1 MKNHTIFREFQAT
14 HFKLST
20 ILIEKL
26 GMDLDKEG
34 GFDNFYSWLKGI
46 HSKDL
51 DELLL
56 DSGVNVNGIRLEIP
70 SSGDYFYTD
79 LKYIEI
85 KNTENIL
92 INFNDIFGIIKKI
105 ITGMDLESLLDFK
118 ETMEVDKDLTDD
130 ICVLIRAIYYYYEL
144 VAEKM
149 GKRVFVY
156 IPDVTSWVTANKNAA
171 ILYAILSDLF
181 LYANLL
187 IESEER
193 LSLFERIAANQS
205 KKINFILNIDT
216 GKHTLENSLVLK
228 FTTSIRIKGNDRTVP
243 GIINVPDTLE
253 FFKALNDQVDVL
265 KNGCMLLLKLKDENE
280 FKRVLNQTF
289 IDLTVD
295 EYYDWVFKLNT
306 QPEELEALRSS
317 LGMWQNLLAIVDE
330 KNVSSLDQV
339 KEQCHTIGEKIS
351 SFEIENIPVRPE
363 TFMEYLN
370 TKGFNFIINTK
381 DKDKL
386 QIEETIKNFDRKFRE
401 RIIGQDQAIKPIWS
415 VLKKWYIGVRTQ
427 KPIASFLL
435 CGPTGVGKTE
445 TAKLLAQTTFDNLI
459 TLDMSEYQTEI
470 DATKIIGV
478 APGYAGYDQGAG
490 ILDKI
495 AEKPRTVV
503 LFDEIEKAHYK
514 IFDLLLQVLDE
525 GRLTDHKGNVVSFS
539 ECLILCT
546 TNAHYQ
552 EIEHLGEGTR
562 SMVHEILSRTF
573 RKELLGRFTDIIKY
587 SQLND
592 KTLMDIFD
600 MKVDKK
606 LEELCKTNNK
616 ELILIEDDNFY
627 KLKDSIINWMDNSL
641 GAREL
646 DRLIEEKI
654 IIPILDELV
663 QLQLENIDNFNSSI
677 KIIFWYEEDQSNDK
691 NLKDTEYLENLEL
704 GTLPMSWKMKIE

>member
-1 MKNHTIFREFQAT
+1 MRELRELRELQNS

-20 ILIEKL
+20 LLIEKL
-26 GMDLDKEG
+26 KIDLDKDD
-34 GFDNFYSWLKGI
+34 GFNNFYHWLK
-46 HSKDL
+46 SKL
-51 DELLL
+51 KTELNEPLL
-56 DSGVNVNGIRLEIP
+56 KPNSDTGIRLEIP
-70 SSGDYFYTD
+70 TTNCYFYTD
-79 LKYIEI
+79 LKFSEI
-85 KNTENIL
+85 KNSEIL

-105 ITGMDLESLLDFK
+105 ITGMDLSGFLDFG
-118 ETMEVDKDLTDD
+118 ETMQVDTDLMDD
-130 ICVLIRAIYYYYEL
+130 ICVIIRGIYYYYEQA
-144 VAEKM
+144 AEAM
-149 GKRVFVY
+149 GKRVFIY
-156 IPDVTSWVTANKNAA
+156 IPDVTSWVTANKNTAV
-171 ILYAILSDLF
+171 IYGILSDLF

-193 LSLFERIAANQS
+193 LSLFERIATNQS
-205 KKINFILNIDT
+205 KTIFFILNINT

-228 FTTSIRIKGNDRTVP
+228 FSSSIRIKGEDREVQ
-243 GIINVPDTLE
+243 GLINLPDTLE
-253 FFKALNDQVDVL
+253 FFKALNEQVQVL
-265 KNGCMLLLKLKDENE
+265 KDGCMLLLKLKDTSEL
-280 FKRVLNQTF
+280 KRVLNQTF

-306 QPEELEALRSS
+306 QPKELEALRAS
-317 LGMWQNLLAIVDE
+317 LSAWQNLLAIVDE
-330 KNVSSLDQV
+330 NNAASIEQI

-351 SFEIENIPVRPE
+351 SFEIEYISVRPE
-363 TFMEYLN
+363 TFMEFLN
-370 TKGFNFIINTK
+370 TKGFNFIINDK
-381 DKDKL
+381 NKDKL
-386 QIEETIKNFDRKFRE
+386 QIEDTIKNFDRKFRE
-401 RIIGQDQAIKPIWS
+401 RILGQDQAIKPIWA
-415 VLKKWYIGVRTQ
+415 VLKKWYIGIRTQ

-495 AEKPRTVV
+495 AETPRTVI

-525 GRLTDHKGNVVSFS
+525 GRLTDHKGTVVSFS
-539 ECLILCT
+539 ECLVLCT
-546 TNAHYQ
+546 TNAHYE
-552 EIEHLGEGTR
+552 EIEHLGDGTR
-562 SMVHEILSRTF
+562 SKVNEILSKSF

-606 LEELCKTNNK
+606 IEELCKTNNK

-627 KLKDSIINWMDNSL
+627 KLKDSIISWMDNSL

-654 IIPILDELV
+654 IGPILDELV
-663 QLQLENIDNFNSSI
+663 HLQLEKIEEFNSSN
-677 KIIFWYEEDQSNDK
+677 KITFWYDVNPNLQDDQSN
-691 NLKDTEYLENLEL
+691 ENLEL
-704 GTLPMSWKMKIE
+704 GIPMMSWNMLVEQE